1 MIDHRAPGARPRAT
15 EHERCARVH
24 ATQPESGTRAGM
36 TDATDRK
43 SSARAEASRRN
54 GAKSRGPKTA
64 LSKARSAQNALQHS
78 LRAHRFVLLAD
89 EDTAEFQALE
99 AELHAELAPE
109 GVLQR
114 MVVARLAVTAWRMLR
129 ADRWRSSCSIR
140 MSASTRGGS
149 RVTLALR

>member
-1 MIDHRAPGARPRAT
+1 MIDHRAPGARPRASD
-15 EHERCARVH
+15 HDSCARVH
-24 ATQPESGTRAGM
+24 ATQPESGTLAGT
-36 TDATDRK
+36 TDATV
-43 SSARAEASRRN
+43 ARAARGPKPAGARR
-54 GAKSRGPKTA
+54 PKTA

-89 EDTAEFQALE
+89 EDTAEFQELE

-149 RVTLALR
+149 RVVLALR